1 MSDADDPNLP
11 FSPSSAAYTLSH
23 ALSWTSALT
32 DKSPDG
38 KLRWAALSAQ
48 LVLQALEKAFEI
60 SHPNVERGN
69 LVGLVGKALF
79 MARDRPDVGWVER
92 QPWAHE
98 VTQALVA
105 VLSEHVLLM
114 RKLRGGSARR
124 LKDQPTWR

>member
-1 MSDADDPNLP
+1 
-11 FSPSSAAYTLSH
+11 
-23 ALSWTSALT
+23 ALSWTNALT

-60 SHPNVERGN
+60 DHPDITRPD
-69 LVGLVGKALF
+69 LVGLVGKVLY
-79 MARDRPDVGWVER
+79 MARDRPEVGWVER

-98 VTQALVA
+98 VAQALVA
-105 VLSEHVLLM
+105 VLSEHVSLV